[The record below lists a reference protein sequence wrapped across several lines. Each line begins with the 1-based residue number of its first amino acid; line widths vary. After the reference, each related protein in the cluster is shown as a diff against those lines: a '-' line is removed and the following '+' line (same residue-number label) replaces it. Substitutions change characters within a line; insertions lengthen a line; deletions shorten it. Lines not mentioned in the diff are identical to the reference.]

1 MDNKPKLSVT
11 GYRAIWSKDLDEKI
25 AFEYARSFAR
35 FIKEKGGKKIIV
47 GRDARVTGPII
58 FKSVREAFEKEGI
71 EVKYAGLLPTP
82 TMLMLTKKKGY
93 DAGVMITASHNPPE
107 YNGMKF
113 IMPEGRLTNQEETN
127 QIEKI
132 RQGLTESETIPTP
145 TETSFNIDNFD
156 NTSST
161 DDIVI
166 QKEQKYKTTE
176 LSDYDKEILAGLD
189 NLESRVSA
197 LRNKIL
203 TKDSQEIRPELG
215 EKLETIGSLFYMLI
229 ENLDDLKSASI
240 GERKKLA
247 DTINPR
253 DAGYLIT
260 LLNTYFKEDPFNTW
274 MLRTPYKPEGRR

>member
-1 MDNKPKLSVT
+1 MAKNYVILT
-11 GYRAIWSKDLDEKI
+11 EDEKQKVRNWLKD
-25 AFEYARSFAR
+25 RSISVSGFCR
-35 FIKEKGGKKIIV
+35 EFNKMYSLEIKEDTFRRYLSENERRNIPGSLKDKI
-47 GRDARVTGPII
+47 
-58 FKSVREAFEKEGI
+58 
-71 EVKYAGLLPTP
+71 YQ
-82 TMLMLTKKKGY
+82 Y
-93 DAGVMITASHNPPE
+93 
-107 YNGMKF
+107 
-113 IMPEGRLTNQEETN
+113 
-127 QIEKI
+127 
-132 RQGLTESETIPTP
+132 
-145 TETSFNIDNFD
+145 IDNFD
-156 NTSST
+156 NTNST